1 MYVEVQVYVCMYKQY
16 STVLYYVDNLPYQ
29 HSCRRGSS
37 ITRPN
42 RSVCAYVCVFY
53 NNIGALARVCVGFDQ
68 AQLCKLRER
77 ERAECKVQCSYILT
91 HIHFY
96 VFMLMLCGINIA
108 ITLCLFTVT

>member
-1 MYVEVQVYVCMYKQY
+1 MYAEVQVYVCMYKQY

-53 NNIGALARVCVGFDQ
+53 NNIGALACVCVGFDQ
-68 AQLCKLRER
+68 AELCKLRER
-77 ERAECKVQCSYILT
+77 ESRVQSTMFLHTHTYISM
-91 HIHFY
+91 FS
-96 VFMLMLCGINIA
+96 C
-108 ITLCLFTVT
+108 

>member
-1 MYVEVQVYVCMYKQY
+1 MYAEVQVYVCMYKQY

-68 AQLCKLRER
+68 AELCKLRER
-77 ERAECKVQCSYILT
+77 EREQSAKYNVLTYSHTYISM
-91 HIHFY
+91 FS
-96 VFMLMLCGINIA
+96 C
-108 ITLCLFTVT
+108 